1 VSAGEWVAAGLEL
14 LRREGEDALTI
25 QRLCERLHRTKGS
38 FYHHFADV
46 TAFHE
51 ALLNAWEEQLTT
63 AVIGAA
69 SGEAD
74 PSAFARLLA
83 AAARRIDV
91 RLELSV
97 RSWALRSEHARQRV
111 RRVDDRRLA
120 VLSRIW
126 ADPAGDHAADYAALE
141 YCAFLGAIQLFQS
154 PGAAP
159 AQRVEQLL
167 GKALTKLARGRSR

>member
-1 VSAGEWVAAGLEL
+1 VSAGEWVSAGLEL
-14 LRREGEDALTI
+14 LRHEGEDALTI

-74 PSAFARLLA
+74 PAAFARLLS

-97 RSWALRSEHARQRV
+97 RSWALRSEHAKERV

-126 ADPAGDHAADYAALE
+126 THQAGEQAADYATLE
-141 YCAFLGAIQLFQS
+141 YCAFLGAIQLFPS

-159 AQRVEQLL
+159 AQRAERLL
-167 GKALTKLARGRSR
+167 GEALTKLARGRRK